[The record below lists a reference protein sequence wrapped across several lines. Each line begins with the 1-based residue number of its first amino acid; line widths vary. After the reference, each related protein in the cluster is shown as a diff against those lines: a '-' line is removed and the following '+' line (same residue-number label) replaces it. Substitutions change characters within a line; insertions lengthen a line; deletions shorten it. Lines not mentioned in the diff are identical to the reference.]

1 MNAFYAFIKSLPKL
15 HLYVL
20 LYKWKNIE
28 MEVSPRN
35 QDTVD
40 DTFQR
45 EYKFTMEAV
54 ISGRTSHNLL
64 YTAKISRDQRK
75 QWRGFLWRELYYE
88 SQS

>member
-1 MNAFYAFIKSLPKL
+1 
-15 HLYVL
+15 
-20 LYKWKNIE
+20 

-75 QWRGFLWRELYYE
+75 P
-88 SQS
+88 